1 MRHAVLVLLLASL
14 AGCISKEMRLNKVSN
29 GGGDAHR
36 GRQLIQKYGC
46 DSCHAIP
53 GEKGASGVVGPPLQ
67 HIASRPVIAGR
78 YPNNPRTMMGW
89 IQNPQAFDP
98 QSAMPNMNVTPA
110 DARDITAYLFTL
122 E

>member
-1 MRHAVLVLLLASL
+1 MRRAVLVLLLASL
-14 AGCISKEMRLNKVSN
+14 AGCISKEMRLNRVSN

-36 GRQLIQKYGC
+36 GRQLIPKYGC
-46 DSCHAIP
+46 NGCHAIP
-53 GEKGASGVVGPPLQ
+53 GEGGASGVVGPPLQ

-98 QSAMPNMNVTPA
+98 KSAMPNMNVTPP